1 MKKILFVLC
10 MMALA
15 MQGYALE
22 RSILQ
27 AHNPQLK
34 LMKSLQAPT
43 ASEMTEVGND
53 DVGLTM
59 MKLGPQKAFN
69 SISDLYGTWMVNY
82 SNGTQQYFTITISG
96 GLSTGQV
103 VISGWWIGSLA
114 TDITGTVSLAG
125 GQGTLSIP
133 SNQLVVNV
141 DGYQQGF
148 LVNTNSPSSPIKLN
162 IYSSGMSTSTKW
174 SVVTSE
180 GGTYESCTGMTIC
193 KKANGTMRY
202 SYDGTI
208 YTDPVVMGQNGIGG
222 ASKLSIYNFYGLGIM
237 MDIDMKSDSTF
248 EITPTLLYT
257 DSDTGGRYY
266 CYGTDGNSR
275 WNITGHGTETH
286 LIFDTNWSL
295 CSPSTD
301 EWIGLISN
309 TTIFY
314 TDESTF
320 KYPEATPESIS
331 LNITDA
337 DNQVV
342 EPGSAFQLVA
352 TILPSNASQ
361 EVTWTSSDETVATV
375 DANGLVTALPESTS
389 KPHLEGGGKT
399 VTITAT
405 SVAKPELSA
414 SVRLFVG
421 YPITGLWGDLN
432 FDGEVDVRDIT
443 ILIGIIMGEYDDV
456 NKFKLNN
463 IKSNK

>member
-1 MKKILFVLC
+1 MKKILFILC
-10 MMALA
+10 VMALA
-15 MQGYALE
+15 MQSYAKE
-22 RSILQ
+22 SNPLQ
-27 AHNPQLK
+27 GLQPQFK
-34 LMKSLQAPT
+34 TITSKPFMG
-43 ASEMTEVGND
+43 ASAMTDADIDG
-53 DVGLTM
+53 GITL

-69 SISDLYGTWMVNY
+69 TISDLYGTWMVNY

-96 GLSTGQV
+96 GLSSGQV

-141 DGYQQGF
+141 DGYPQGY
-148 LVNTNSPSSPIKLN
+148 LVNSTSSSSPIKFN

-174 SVVTSE
+174 SIVTSE

-202 SYDGTI
+202 TYEGTV
-208 YTDPVVMGQNGIGG
+208 YTDPVVMGQNGVGG
-222 ASKLSIYNFYGLGIM
+222 ASKLSIYNFFGLGTM

-248 EITPTLLYT
+248 EIQPTLLYT

-286 LIFDTNWSL
+286 LTFDTDWSL

-301 EWIGLISN
+301 EWIGTISN

-314 TDESTF
+314 TDETTF
-320 KYPEATPESIS
+320 KYPEATPESIT
-331 LNITDA
+331 LNVTDA
-337 DNQVV
+337 DEQVV
-342 EPGSAFQLVA
+342 EPGSSLQLVA
-352 TILPSNASQ
+352 TILPSNANQ
-361 EVTWTSSDETVATV
+361 VVTWSSSDETVATV
-375 DANGLVTALPESTS
+375 DANGLVTALPDTTS
-389 KPHLEGGGKT
+389 NTLRAPRLEGGGKT

-414 SVRLFVG
+414 SVRLYVG

-432 FDGEVDVRDIT
+432 YDGSVDVMDVT
-443 ILIGIIMGEYDDV
+443 ILINIILGKYDE
-456 NKFKLNN
+456 
-463 IKSNK
+463 